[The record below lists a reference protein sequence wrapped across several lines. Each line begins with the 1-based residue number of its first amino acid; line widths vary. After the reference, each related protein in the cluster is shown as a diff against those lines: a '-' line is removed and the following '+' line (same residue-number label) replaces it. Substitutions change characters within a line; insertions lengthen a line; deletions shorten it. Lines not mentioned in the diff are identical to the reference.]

1 MSFCSHPT
9 KRELSVPW
17 KNHSQGKTIGVQT
30 ASTGATFVEKY
41 LKDVVQVRAC
51 KTTEQHDLDL
61 AAGCVDLVM
70 ASMAY
75 LTPSAAKPSNEEMTV
90 TGPRSELKAMFDK
103 GNRCCHGRRAIKT
116 LSQNGSASTLHR
128 SD

>member
-1 MSFCSHPT
+1 MSFCLHPT

-61 AAGCVDLVM
+61 AAGRVDLVM

-90 TGPRSELKAMFDK
+90 TGPRFQGGFPGKAA
-103 GNRCCHGRRAIKT
+103 R
-116 LSQNGSASTLHR
+116 SACARTSR
-128 SD
+128 N